1 MSAGRRAWTSPA
13 ELRARLLREWDR
25 GALPASILGGSPLFP
40 LRLKIKGPD
49 SGEVAERF
57 DETRAWIAKLSESA
71 SSPGYRLE
79 WKAIN
84 HRQLGRN
91 ELPVAA
97 LFDRAEDALAFAGK
111 RREAS
116 RLIGLAREIRAAFPA
131 LHDWCIRRPLVVLE
145 READWP
151 ALLATLAWFKAH
163 PRSGLYAR
171 QIDAPG
177 VHSKFVEGN
186 RGLLSEILDVI
197 LPPEAVDRDADGPA
211 SFARRY
217 GLREKPRYVRF
228 RILDHSLDLGIG
240 LGIGPAGG
248 DPALRVAELTL
259 LAEDFAGLFPAHGTE
274 APRQVFITE
283 NEINFLSFP
292 DQAGSLI
299 VFGAGYGFAALS
311 RADWLHD
318 RRIRYW
324 GDLDTHGF
332 AILDQLRAD
341 FPEVESLLMDRA
353 TLLAHRELWT
363 SEGSPTKAELT
374 RLGPDERELYDEL
387 RADRLAPSLRLE
399 QERIRFSWVESALA
413 TGLEWQA

>member
-1 MSAGRRAWTSPA
+1 MSAGRRAWTSPT
-13 ELRARLLREWDR
+13 ELRSRVLREWDR
-25 GALPASILGGSPLFP
+25 GALPASVLGGSPLFP

-49 SGEVAERF
+49 SGALAERF
-57 DETRAWIAKLSESA
+57 DEARTWIAKLSESA

-79 WKAIN
+79 WKEIK

-97 LFDRAEDALAFAGK
+97 IFGCAEDALAFAGK
-111 RREAS
+111 RREAA
-116 RLIGLAREIRAAFPA
+116 RLVVLARDIGAAFPP
-131 LHDWCIRRPLVVLE
+131 LRDWCIRRPLLVLE

-151 ALLATLAWFKAH
+151 ALLATLAWFKTH
-163 PRSGLYAR
+163 PRSGLYSR

-186 RGLLSEILDVI
+186 RGLLSELLDIV
-197 LPPEAVDRDADGPA
+197 LPPEAVYREVGVSP
-211 SFARRY
+211 SFALRY

-228 RILDHSLDLGIG
+228 RLLDHALDLS
-240 LGIGPAGG
+240 LGVAGG
-248 DPALRVAELTL
+248 GSTLRVDELGL
-259 LAEDFAGLFPAHGTE
+259 QAEDFAGLFSSHCPE

-283 NEINFLSFP
+283 NEINFLAFP
-292 DQAGSLI
+292 DRAGSLI

-311 RADWLHD
+311 RAEWLHS

-341 FPEVESLLMDRA
+341 FPEAESLLMDRV
-353 TLLAHRELWT
+353 TLLAHRDLWT
-363 SEGSPTKAELT
+363 SEGSPTKADLT
-374 RLGPDERELYDEL
+374 RLRPEERDLYDDL
-387 RADRLAPSLRLE
+387 RYDRLAPSLRLE
-399 QERIRFSWVESALA
+399 QERVGFSWVESALA
-413 TGLEWQA
+413 GN

>member
-1 MSAGRRAWTSPA
+1 
-13 ELRARLLREWDR
+13 
-25 GALPASILGGSPLFP
+25 LPASILGGDPLFP

-49 SGEVAERF
+49 SGELPERF

-79 WKAIN
+79 RKEIN

-111 RREAS
+111 RREAA
-116 RLIGLAREIRAAFPA
+116 RLVALADEIGSAFPA
-131 LHDWCIRRPLVVLE
+131 LHDWCVRRPLVVLE

-151 ALLATLAWFKAH
+151 ALLAAMAWFKAH

-186 RGLLSEILDVI
+186 RGLLSELLDIV
-197 LPPEAVDRDADGPA
+197 LPPEAVDREAEGSA
-211 SFARRY
+211 GFARRY

-228 RILDHSLDLGIG
+228 RLLDPALDLGLG
-240 LGIGPAGG
+240 LHLAGV
-248 DPALRVAELTL
+248 DPALRVDQLTL
-259 LAEDFAGLFPAHGTE
+259 LAEDFAGLFPARE
-274 APRQVFITE
+274 ASGPRQVFITE
-283 NEINFLSFP
+283 NEINFLAFP

-311 RADWLHD
+311 RAEWLHS

-341 FPEVESLLMDRA
+341 FPEAESLLMDRA
-353 TLLAHRELWT
+353 TLLAHRDLWT
-363 SEGSPTKAELT
+363 SEGSPTKAELS
-374 RLGPDERELYDEL
+374 RLHPEERELYDEL
-387 RADRLAPSLRLE
+387 RYDRLAPSLRLE
-399 QERIRFSWVESALA
+399 QERIGFSWVESALA
-413 TGLEWQA
+413 GN